1 MHQRR
6 MPLAV
11 KIAPDLDDEQI
22 AGIAQALVE
31 FGIDA
36 VIATNTTISRAGV
49 KGTSHGDEE
58 GGLSGTP
65 LRALS
70 TAVIRKLAAALKG
83 RIPIIGS
90 GGIMSA
96 ADAREKLDAGA
107 TLLQLYTGL
116 VYRGPGL
123 VREIVEGL
131 AAPAARAA

>member
-1 MHQRR
+1 VPH
-6 MPLAV
+6 A
-11 KIAPDLDDEQI
+11 
-22 AGIAQALVE
+22 
-31 FGIDA
+31 
-36 VIATNTTISRAGV
+36 
-49 KGTSHGDEE
+49 DEE
-58 GGLSGTP
+58 GGLSGAP

-96 ADAREKLDAGA
+96 TDAREKLDAGA